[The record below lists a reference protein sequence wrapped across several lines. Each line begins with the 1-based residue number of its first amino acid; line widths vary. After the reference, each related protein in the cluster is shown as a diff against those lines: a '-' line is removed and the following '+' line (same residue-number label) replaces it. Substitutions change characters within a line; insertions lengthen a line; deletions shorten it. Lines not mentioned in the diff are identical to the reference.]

1 MQFYFRWNWN
11 FVISILSKVI
21 FFVVYLYI
29 VTFMLSF
36 YLVAISW
43 CVENINS
50 TSSKFVQ
57 YTHWDKQL
65 EVLFKNK
72 LVIIFFIFKPYLTWI
87 MTFCSCKWVPQT
99 FLIIMPVSVTQ
110 WPGEGRNTSVLHLF
124 ISIKKGFQS
133 FQKLIF
139 KFEFLHCLLI
149 LLFLLSNGLNA
160 TYLNLSNIGI
170 SALNAYLANLMYAL
184 ILFCFMH

>member
-65 EVLFKNK
+65 QVLFKNK

-133 FQKLIF
+133 FQKL
-139 KFEFLHCLLI
+139 
-149 LLFLLSNGLNA
+149 LFLSSSS
-160 TYLNLSNIGI
+160 YI
-170 SALNAYLANLMYAL
+170 AY
-184 ILFCFMH
+184 